1 MNTPANHPS
10 ALGALSA
17 IAAFLIWGLTPI
29 YFKWVRAAA
38 PLEILM
44 HRIVWS
50 FLFLLPLVLFFGH
63 WDDLIKALRTRR
75 TLGILGITTLLVS
88 CNWFLFIYAI
98 NSDQILQTSLGYY
111 INPLI
116 NVLFGMIFLK
126 ERLRVAQWIAVGLAG
141 AGVTYLTVQFG
152 SLPWISLTL
161 AVTFA
166 LYGLI
171 RKVAP
176 VGAMAGLTVET
187 MLLALPALICLGYL
201 HYNMSGVFLQLGIQM
216 DLLLMCAALATAVP
230 LLLFTYGARKIH
242 FSTLG
247 ILQYI
252 APSSTFLLAVFVY
265 GEPFEKTRLLTF
277 ILIWSALIIYS
288 IDSIRFYR
296 KNHSVRSTGTG

>member
-1 MNTPANHPS
+1 MNQQTHHS
-10 ALGALSA
+10 SA
-17 IAAFLIWGLTPI
+17 IGAMNAIFAFLIWGLTPI
-29 YFKWVRAAA
+29 YFKWIRVAA

-63 WDDLIKALRTRR
+63 WEDFIQAIRVRQTR
-75 TLGILGITTLLVS
+75 GILMVTTLLVS

-98 NSDQILQTSLGYY
+98 NNDQILETSLGYY

-126 ERLRVAQWIAVGLAG
+126 ERLRLAQWIAVGLAG

-161 AVTFA
+161 AITFG

-176 VGAMAGLTVET
+176 VGAMVGLTVET
-187 MLLALPALICLGYL
+187 MLLFLPAVFYIGYL
-201 HYNMSGVFLQLGIQM
+201 HHNGSGVFLHLGIRM
-216 DLLLMCAALATAVP
+216 DVLLMCSALVTAVP
-230 LLLFTYGARKIH
+230 LLLFTYAARKINL
-242 FSTLG
+242 SSVG
-247 ILQYI
+247 IRQYI

-265 GEPFEKTRLLTF
+265 GEPFDKTRLWTF
-277 ILIWSALIIYS
+277 ILIWAALLIYS
-288 IDSIRFYR
+288 ADSIRYYR
-296 KNHSVRSTGTG
+296 KNHHTPSGASG